1 MNSNYCDSEP
11 TQYANHLGGSAEAY
25 SEYPIAAEA
34 GTERVAGPQGRTQ
47 GRKWPMTIMLAG
59 LVLVT
64 GLLVAFVISTMV
76 KFGDSG
82 QPTPS
87 VVITN
92 PVTTVVSGGESNQN
106 TPQTSAVA
114 PTGATGQP
122 ATTTRA
128 PESVPATMTNPLEPA
143 PATMTNPLEPAPA
156 TMTNPLEPAPATMT
170 NPLEPAPATMTNPL
184 EPGLIGS
191 SGSEG

>member
-1 MNSNYCDSEP
+1 MTSNYCDSEP
-11 TQYANHLGGSAEAY
+11 TQYANQLGGSEEAY
-25 SEYPIAAEA
+25 SEYPVPTAAGFEQVRGA
-34 GTERVAGPQGRTQ
+34 GTQA
-47 GRKWPMTIMLAG
+47 RKWPVTIMLAG

-82 QPTPS
+82 DATPS
-87 VVITN
+87 VVVTN
-92 PVTTVVSGGESNQN
+92 PVTTVVSGDEANRN

-114 PTGATGQP
+114 PTDATRQP

-128 PESVPATMTNPLEPA
+128 P
-143 PATMTNPLEPAPA
+143 
-156 TMTNPLEPAPATMT
+156 EPAPATMT

>member
-1 MNSNYCDSEP
+1 MTSNYCDSEP
-11 TQYANHLGGSAEAY
+11 TQYANQLGGSAEAY
-25 SEYPIAAEA
+25 SEYPVAADA
-34 GTERVAGPQGRTQ
+34 GTGRVSGTQ
-47 GRKWPMTIMLAG
+47 TRKWPVAIMLAG
-59 LVLVT
+59 LVMVT
-64 GLLVAFVISTMV
+64 GLMVAFLISTMV

-82 QPTPS
+82 EATPS
-87 VVITN
+87 VVTN
-92 PVTTVVSGGESNQN
+92 PVTTVISGGDSNRN
-106 TPQTSAVA
+106 IPQTSAVA

-122 ATTTRA
+122 ATTTKA
-128 PESVPATMTNPLEPA
+128 P
-143 PATMTNPLEPAPA
+143 EPAPA